1 MTEQIEQN
9 AYTQVLVRAA
19 TDEAFRA
26 ALLSDATGTL
36 RSLGV
41 EIPEGVAIKAVEDT
55 DTVFHLIVPPK
66 ISEEM
71 SDEELGAVNG
81 GWFGR
86 TLGAGIGAAF
96 GGLLATGV
104 IVGTGGT
111 GARHVSGLVLGGEA
125 TGAKIGGSI

>member
-41 EIPEGVAIKAVEDT
+41 EIPEGVAIKAVENT
-55 DTVFHLIVPPK
+55 DTVFHLILPPK

-71 SDEELGAVNG
+71 SDEELDA
-81 GWFGR
+81 
-86 TLGAGIGAAF
+86 
-96 GGLLATGV
+96 
-104 IVGTGGT
+104 
-111 GARHVSGLVLGGEA
+111 VSGGYDWPKGMSYGERQ
-125 TGAKIGGSI
+125 TIRERMMKGDEIVWIFTEYGDFYPTLKR